1 MTRFDTVEPILTAR
15 GVWKHFAG
23 VQALE
28 NAELELW
35 PGEVHVLMGSNGSGK
50 STLCRVIAGAVAP
63 DRGELCLKGKA
74 MEFADPAAARSAGIA
89 VVYQE
94 TSLVGTLT
102 VAENILL
109 GGEPTRGGVFIDQ
122 QVRRR
127 QVSELIEAFGRSA
140 NMRAGIDAFIDDL
153 AIDQRQLVEIMKV
166 IAQQPEVIIFD
177 EATAS
182 LDREEVSALFDL
194 IRALRAQGKA
204 IILISHRM
212 EEVFGIGDRIT
223 VLRNGKTVASTLL
236 AKTTRDEIIAHMVG
250 ASTHHKNGR
259 RARPG
264 NDQVVLRA
272 TNLRTTRVDNVS
284 LELHSGEILG
294 LGGLQGQGQSD
305 LLLSLFRAEA
315 KVAGSIELSGSL
327 AKIHSPTDA
336 IRYGFAYISG
346 DRGRAG
352 AFGIRSIF
360 ENLVISSLVRRC
372 QHFVRR
378 RSAEV
383 SLRPILETLKVK
395 FASLDQQIQ
404 SLSGGNQQKVLVS
417 RWLATKPRILLL
429 DDPTKGIDIP
439 AKEDLYALLSEL
451 CSDGASVILYSS
463 EDAELLANADRILVF
478 NSGHVTK
485 ELKDEE
491 MTEFNL
497 YSAALAHA

>member
-1 MTRFDTVEPILTAR
+1 MEAL
-15 GVWKHFAG
+15 AG

-74 MEFADPAAARSAGIA
+74 MAFADPAAARSAGIA

-122 QVRRR
+122 QARRR
-127 QVSELIEAFGRSA
+127 QVSELIETFGRSA
-140 NMRAGIDAFIDDL
+140 NMRAEIDAFIDDI

-166 IAQQPEVIIFD
+166 IAQRPEVIIFD

-194 IRALRAQGKA
+194 IRA
-204 IILISHRM
+204 
-212 EEVFGIGDRIT
+212 
-223 VLRNGKTVASTLL
+223 
-236 AKTTRDEIIAHMVG
+236 
-250 ASTHHKNGR
+250 
-259 RARPG
+259 
-264 NDQVVLRA
+264 LRA

-305 LLLSLFRAEA
+305 LLHSLFGAEA
-315 KVAGSIELSGSL
+315 KVAGAIELSGSL

-336 IRYGFAYISG
+336 IRYGLAYISG

-352 AFGIRSIF
+352 AFGIRPIF
-360 ENLVISSLVRRC
+360 ENLVISRLVRRC

-378 RSAEV
+378 RSTEA

-417 RWLATKPRILLL
+417 RWLATKPRI
-429 DDPTKGIDIP
+429 PG
-439 AKEDLYALLSEL
+439 
-451 CSDGASVILYSS
+451 SVQ
-463 EDAELLANADRILVF
+463 ADRRAGG
-478 NSGHVTK
+478 NRSGSGV
-485 ELKDEE
+485 LG
-491 MTEFNL
+491 FR
-497 YSAALAHA
+497 SR